1 MTVQSPLNFPSESL
15 NLGGGGLGDLQH
27 SNIPDI

>member
-1 MTVQSPLNFPSESL
+1 MTVLSPLNFSSELL
-15 NLGGGGLGDLQH
+15 NLGEGSLGDLQH